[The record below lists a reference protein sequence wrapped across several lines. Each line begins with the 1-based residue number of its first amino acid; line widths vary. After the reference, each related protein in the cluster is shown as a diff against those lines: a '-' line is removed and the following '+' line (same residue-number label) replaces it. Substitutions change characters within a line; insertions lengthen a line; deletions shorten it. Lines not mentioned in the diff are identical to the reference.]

1 MESWCTPRKSCPN
14 YVAAMED
21 VLELYQGARDP
32 SRPLVC
38 VDELPVQFFGEV
50 AAALPP
56 RSGSPAKQD
65 YEYIRNGSGSV
76 FMAFA
81 PLEGKR
87 LIYVA
92 PGATRT
98 GPDYAHFLRMISDEW
113 LPDAREIT
121 IVQDNL
127 SSHSK
132 GSLYRAFPAPE
143 ARRLARHFDFH
154 FTPKHAS
161 WLNVAEIELSAL
173 CGQCLNRRIPEI
185 HTMREQVRAWESDR
199 NNRGAPINWQ
209 LPMKRHE

>member
-1 MESWCTPRKSCPN
+1 
-14 YVAAMED
+14 MED
-21 VLELYQGARDP
+21 ILELYQSGRDP
-32 SRPLVC
+32 LHPLVC

-50 AAALPP
+50 APALAP
-56 RSGSPAKQD
+56 RPGSPAKQD

-87 LIYVA
+87 LVYVA

-98 GPDYAHFLRMISDEW
+98 GADDAQFMRMVADGW
-113 LPDAREIT
+113 MPGARGIT

-127 SSHSK
+127 STHSK
-132 GSLYRAFPAPE
+132 GSLYGAFPAHE

-161 WLNVAEIELSAL
+161 WPNVAESEISVFVR
-173 CGQCLNRRIPEI
+173 QCISRRIPDEA
-185 HTMREQVRAWESDR
+185 T
-199 NNRGAPINWQ
+199 
-209 LPMKRHE
+209 LRHEADAWAKSRNATANKARWQFTTSDARIKLASLYPQFD